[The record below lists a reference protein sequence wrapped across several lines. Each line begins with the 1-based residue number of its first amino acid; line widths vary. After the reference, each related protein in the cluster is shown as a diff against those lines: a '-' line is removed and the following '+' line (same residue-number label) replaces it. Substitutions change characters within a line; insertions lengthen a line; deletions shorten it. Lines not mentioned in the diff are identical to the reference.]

1 MGKII
6 SGVPN
11 AVVWIGGLAAAYYF
25 FVYDD
30 TYAATKYIRA
40 RSEREKYLQATHG
53 QRVKGRAGEAIT
65 SRFNTRST
73 GGYDTR

>member
-40 RSEREKYLQATHG
+40 RSEREKFLAATHG
-53 QRVKGRAGEAIT
+53 QRVKGRGSHHLPVQHEKYG
-65 SRFNTRST
+65 RLR
-73 GGYDTR
+73 Y